1 MDILDRLLDAVQKK
15 LGPEVFTQELAE
27 SIERQFRHDYG
38 AEAHYVASLRAFE
51 VEKRNAEIKRLKKLG
66 VSCSDI
72 AARFGVSKKH
82 VWKVSG
88 NVS

>member
-38 AEAHYVASLRAFE
+38 AEAHYVASLRSFE
-51 VEKRNAEIKRLKKLG
+51 IEKRHAEVRRMSANGLKDAQISEVMGISL
-66 VSCSDI
+66 SQ
-72 AARFGVSKKH
+72 
-82 VWKVSG
+82 VWKIR
-88 NVS
+88 NAR

>member
-38 AEAHYVASLRAFE
+38 AEAHWVASLRACN
-51 VEKRNAEIKRLKKLG
+51 VEKKRSEIKKLSAQGLSNSEIAEKLG
-66 VSCSDI
+66 VT
-72 AARFGVSKKH
+72 RQL
-82 VWKVSG
+82 VWLYVTG
-88 NVS
+88 R